1 MPESPEMQAIYF
13 KILEKLAQPNA
24 TSETVAR
31 ALQEVDDQTAAI
43 ISANPP
49 RDDPRNDP
57 LSDVWNLW
65 IALME
70 QLIPL
75 TPPIHQSKLVEFV
88 VELQKKQVIVPATGK
103 IDTVYGEAL
112 WTELPFL
119 SLELDEQWMS
129 GSMSYSSL
137 NIYHIQS

>member
-1 MPESPEMQAIYF
+1 MPGSPEMQAIYF

-57 LSDVWNLW
+57 LSEVWNLW

-103 IDTVYGEAL
+103 IDTVLGEAL

-129 GSMSYSSL
+129 GSMSYSFL